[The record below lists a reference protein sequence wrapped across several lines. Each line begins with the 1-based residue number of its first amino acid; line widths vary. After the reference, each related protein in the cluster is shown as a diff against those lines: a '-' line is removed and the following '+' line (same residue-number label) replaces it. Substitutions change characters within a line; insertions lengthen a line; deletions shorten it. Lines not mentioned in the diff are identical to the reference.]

1 MDGQDLARFF
11 KSECQDTRE
20 ECVQAIKGKRAGRGQ
35 CWGELGRMARTAQDR
50 PGSPGLKGTH
60 VVGTHVVGRQAD
72 ESARVMVEVWD
83 LSMHGVTRNWGSI
96 YLFHFEFPFSV
107 LATRYMLPIMLM
119 AANRSL

>member
-11 KSECQDTRE
+11 KFECQDTRE
-20 ECVQAIKGKRAGRGQ
+20 EGVQSIKGKRVGRGQ

-60 VVGTHVVGRQAD
+60 VVGRRAD

-83 LSMHGVTRNWGSI
+83 LSMHGVTRNRGSI
-96 YLFHFEFPFSV
+96 YLFHFEFSFSA
-107 LATRYMLPIMLM
+107 LATQYVLPVMLM

>member
-11 KSECQDTRE
+11 KFECQDTRE

-60 VVGTHVVGRQAD
+60 VVGTHVVGRQMNLP
-72 ESARVMVEVWD
+72 ESWLGPQHAWSNEKPRQ
-83 LSMHGVTRNWGSI
+83 
-96 YLFHFEFPFSV
+96 YLFVSF
-107 LATRYMLPIMLM
+107 
-119 AANRSL
+119 